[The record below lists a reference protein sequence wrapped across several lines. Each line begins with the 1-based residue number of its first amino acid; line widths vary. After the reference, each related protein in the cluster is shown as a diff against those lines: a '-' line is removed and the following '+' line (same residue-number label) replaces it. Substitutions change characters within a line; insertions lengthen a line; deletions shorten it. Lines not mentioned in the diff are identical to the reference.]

1 MEKQPEP
8 IKDKKERKRGRKE
21 EKKEGMEGRKEEIKK
36 GRKTRKNRSCK
47 EYHRLIDHN

>member
-8 IKDKKERKRGRKE
+8 IKYKKERKRGRKE

-36 GRKTRKNRSCK
+36 GRKKRKKLQRIPQVNRS
-47 EYHRLIDHN
+47 

>member
-36 GRKTRKNRSCK
+36 GRKKRKKLQRIPQVNRS
-47 EYHRLIDHN
+47 

>member
-21 EKKEGMEGRKEEIKK
+21 EKKEGMEGRKEEIKE
-36 GRKTRKNRSCK
+36 GRKKRKKLQRIPQVNRS
-47 EYHRLIDHN
+47 

>member
-1 MEKQPEP
+1 MEKQTEP

-36 GRKTRKNRSCK
+36 GRKKRKKLQRIPQVNRS
-47 EYHRLIDHN
+47 